1 MEARKFYLDTVSRAF
16 VASPDAT
23 IPAPPNLF
31 FREDVEAIELYFL
44 RPTGNAAQPYQYLN
58 YGSNTVKLAV
68 GLTAPA
74 ALQTSWTSASTTVT
88 ASITTLT
95 NGGSGANEVQRLTFS
110 NPPAMGSYALT
121 LPGRILNSDIF
132 TMSGAVCTLPNHGL
146 LNGQLLQVGS
156 IEVGSSPT
164 SNPTYTNREWFVVNR
179 TKDTFGLSFT
189 DGGAAIGGGGSGAG
203 ASFVLEVVGDF
214 STAAI
219 TTPQI
224 QWNATANDIQ
234 QAFVEAG
241 ISVNSQPQI
250 IVTGDRF
257 SGFTFTFANTQ
268 SNINFGA
275 MTVAGST
282 LAAAPA
288 LQANLSFNT
297 SEVQALISAGTTN
310 NLRLEVEVAGSGR
323 RQTFATACDISAD
336 IITSTSPSPLP
347 TTTAN
352 SFNLSD
358 GAGGVWT
365 VTVDASGILTTAK
378 Q

>member
-1 MEARKFYLDTVSRAF
+1 VAAAF
-16 VASPDAT
+16 V
-23 IPAPPNLF
+23 
-31 FREDVEAIELYFL
+31 
-44 RPTGNAAQPYQYLN
+44 PTVL
-58 YGSNTVKLAV
+58 L
-68 GLTAPA
+68 L
-74 ALQTSWTSASTTVT
+74 

-95 NGGSGANEVQRLTFS
+95 NGGSGANEVQQLTFS

-121 LPGRILNSDIF
+121 LPGRVLNADVF

-164 SNPTYTNREWFVVNR
+164 SNPSYENRQWFVVNR

-189 DGGAAIGGGGSGAG
+189 EGGSAIGGGGSGAG
-203 ASFVLEVVGDF
+203 ASFVGEIVGDF
-214 STAAI
+214 STADI

-224 QWNATANDIQ
+224 AWNATASDIE
-234 QAFVEAG
+234 QAFVAAG
-241 ISVNSQPQI
+241 IAVNSQPQI

-257 SGFTFTFANTQ
+257 GGFSFTFANTQ
-268 SNINFGA
+268 SNINFAA
-275 MTVAGST
+275 MTVVGST

-297 SEVQALISAGTTN
+297 SEVQSLISAGNTA
-310 NLRLEVEVAGSGR
+310 NLRFEVEVAGSGR
-323 RQTFATACDISAD
+323 RQTYATTADISAD

-365 VTVDASGILTTAK
+365 VTVDANGILTTAK